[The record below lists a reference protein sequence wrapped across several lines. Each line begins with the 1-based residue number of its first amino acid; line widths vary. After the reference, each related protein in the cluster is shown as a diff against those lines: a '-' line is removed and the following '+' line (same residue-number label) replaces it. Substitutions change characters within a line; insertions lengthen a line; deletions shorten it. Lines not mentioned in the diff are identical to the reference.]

1 MATII
6 DLMRFRSGPS
16 RFEALLRPHLQSLF
30 RAAFRFS
37 GNVADAEDLVQD
49 VLVKLY
55 DKRQELDKVEKL
67 QPWLMKVLFRTFV
80 DRKRR
85 RDRSPVSLTALGGRD
100 GNENTDFFEAVPSD
114 RPGPAATVEA
124 MFTNQRLRLALAAL
138 NEDQRTLCV
147 LHDMEGY
154 TLHELEE
161 ILDTPIGTLKSRLH
175 RARARLRGL
184 LLAEGTVPDARTSIV
199 Q

>member
-1 MATII
+1 
-6 DLMRFRSGPS
+6 MRFRSGPS
-16 RFEALLRPHLQSLF
+16 RFEALLRPHLHSLF

-124 MFTNQRLRLALAAL
+124 MFTNQRLHLALAAL

-154 TLHELEE
+154 TLHELED

-184 LLAEGTVPDARTSIV
+184 LLAEGTVPGARASIV

>member
-16 RFEALLRPHLQSLF
+16 RFEALLRPYLQPLF
-30 RAAFRFS
+30 RTAFRFA

-55 DKRQELDKVEKL
+55 AKRQDLDKIEKL

-80 DRKRR
+80 DRKRK
-85 RDRSPVSLTALGGRD
+85 RDRAPVILAALGGRD
-100 GNENTDFFEAVPSD
+100 GHEYADFFEALPSD

-124 MFTNQRLRLALAAL
+124 MFTQQRLHLALAAL

-154 TLHELEE
+154 TLHELED

-184 LLAEGTVPDARTSIV
+184 LLAEGTLPSVQTSIN

>member
-6 DLMRFRSGPS
+6 DLMRFRSGAS

-30 RAAFRFS
+30 RTAFRFA

-55 DKRQELDKVEKL
+55 AKRQDLDQIEKL

-80 DRKRR
+80 DRKRK
-85 RDRSPVSLTALGGRD
+85 RDRAPVILAALGGRD
-100 GNENTDFFEAVPSD
+100 GNEQADFFEAVPSD

-124 MFTNQRLRLALAAL
+124 MFTSQRLHLALAAL

-154 TLHELEE
+154 TLHELAE

-184 LLAEGTVPDARTSIV
+184 LQAEGTLPNVQTSLN